1 MVKQFVV
8 YFLRKMTDKK
18 IVWIQAEKQLT
29 ISPLSP
35 SIDVTNTLL
44 NFEYSL
50 LKILQVLI
58 MQNGLSE
65 KYVLCY

>member
-1 MVKQFVV
+1 MI
-8 YFLRKMTDKK
+8 DKK
-18 IVWIQAEKQLT
+18 IVWIQAEKQLHT

-35 SIDVTNTLL
+35 SINVTNTLL